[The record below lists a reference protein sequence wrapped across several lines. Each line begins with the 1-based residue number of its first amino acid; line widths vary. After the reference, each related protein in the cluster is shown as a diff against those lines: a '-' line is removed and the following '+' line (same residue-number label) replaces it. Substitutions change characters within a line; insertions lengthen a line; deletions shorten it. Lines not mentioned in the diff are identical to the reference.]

1 LSTVA
6 DGRIPALTPYWESTT
21 LQGVYFAGNTTQGA
35 AGLRK
40 NGVGSASGTVSGF
53 RYNARLLA
61 QEIAKRLGHKQQW
74 KVLGRDEIVPFLL
87 SELRA
92 GPEIWTQKGYLARAV
107 YPDGSTGIVP
117 LAHFLDHCEEGSI
130 AVTIEMNAEGDIY
143 PATYVRAREEIEEQ
157 DLAPHHLNDFSG
169 TEYRAALESLL

>member
-1 LSTVA
+1 
-6 DGRIPALTPYWESTT
+6 
-21 LQGVYFAGNTTQGA
+21 
-35 AGLRK
+35 
-40 NGVGSASGTVSGF
+40 VSGF

-61 QEIAKRLGHKQQW
+61 QEIAKRLGHKQEWHQ
-74 KVLGRDEIVPFLL
+74 LGREDIVPFLL

-130 AVTIEMNAEGDIY
+130 ALTIEMNAAGEIY
-143 PATYVRAREEIEEQ
+143 PVSYVRAGEEIDER
-157 DLAPHHLNDFSG
+157 DLPTHALNDFG
-169 TEYRAALESLL
+169 GIEHRASLESLL